1 MKMRKLLIFT
11 ASIFAITGLCGCS
24 GDDDSPETPYLPEDI
39 PTQSVLYLNPVKAS
53 LPGVYSFAELNSQY
67 AELFAP
73 MQSNTITIERTDG
86 GSLADVRF
94 SIPGGF
100 QGNEPGLDDEGKYAI
115 DDAFEVTLTN
125 DYTLQIKMA
134 EYPEGPSRIYSFY
147 ILIPDITPDKAYA
160 NNKIY
165 LLPKDYWK
173 SHPSADEYQRM
184 IIGIGQFQIEYLP
197 DPMIGKFGC
206 HITLGN

>member
-24 GDDDSPETPYLPEDI
+24 GDDDSPKTPYLPEDI

-53 LPGVYSFAELNSQY
+53 LPGVYSFAELRSLNSV
-67 AELFAP
+67 LFAP
-73 MQSNTITIERTDG
+73 MQSNTLTIERTDG

-115 DDAFEVTLTN
+115 DDAFEVSLTN
-125 DYTLQIKMA
+125 DHTLEVKMA
-134 EYPEGPSRIYSFY
+134 EYPEGPTRANSFY
-147 ILIPDITPDKAYA
+147 IHIPEITPDKAYA
-160 NNKIY
+160 NDKIY
-165 LLPKDYWK
+165 LLPKDYWET
-173 SHPSADEYQRM
+173 HPSDTKYQGM
-184 IIGIGQFQIEYLP
+184 VIGVGQFQIEYLP
-197 DPMIGKFGC
+197 DHMIGKFGC